1 MSLSWTNALGG
12 LSLAVA
18 LGCISTI
25 TDAAVVISK
34 KPTENMTCSGGV
46 CSPTAANA
54 ILNVNDLAGMLAASD
69 IEVTSDS
76 NALDIEV
83 AAALS
88 WASSNRLT
96 LDSYHSIVFKR
107 AVTVAGPGALTL
119 TVNDGGTAGD
129 FTFVKTGRIQFWDL
143 ASSLVIAG
151 HAYRL
156 ENKIARLAR
165 DIRRNPSGF
174 YALAKSYDASKNG
187 TYAQAPFPTTF
198 TGTFE
203 GLGNSVTGLTIDD
216 PSDGANVGLFAQ
228 AYTGAVFRDVSIL
241 GVTITAAGS
250 GGNVGGLVGY
260 NQGGGIFGAVVS
272 GSVSVGPSH
281 DAGGLAG
288 QSQGGPIVAS
298 VSSASVAGGGDL
310 GGLIGSSDTESIMQS
325 HATGAVTASSGGAGG
340 LVGGNFG
347 GSIYGI
353 YDSYA
358 TGPVANAG
366 NGTAGGLVGS
376 NGAQIYYSFATG
388 NVLGGDGTS
397 AGGLIGFL
405 FSGNFLIFDDYARG
419 SVTGGANAYVGGFAG
434 GSQAATVA
442 SYSTGAVSGGAGS
455 LVGGFYGA
463 DIQTQNNNDDYWDID
478 TSGTDQGTSNGN
490 ISGIQGLTT
499 EEFLLRLPFGFDPSI
514 WGQASNINNGYPYLL
529 ANPPPK

>member
-1 MSLSWTNALGG
+1 MSFDRKNALRC
-12 LSLAVA
+12 LLASAA
-18 LGCISTI
+18 LACMSAATE
-25 TDAAVVISK
+25 AAVVISK
-34 KPTENMTCSGGV
+34 KPTQNMTCSGGV

-54 ILNVNDLAGMLAASD
+54 ILNVNDLAGMLAGSD

-107 AVTVAGPGALTL
+107 AVTVAGPGGLTL
-119 TVNDGGTAGD
+119 MVNDGGTAGD
-129 FTFVKTGRIQFWDL
+129 FTFVKTGKIQFWDL

-174 YALAKSYDASKNG
+174 YALVKSYDASKDG
-187 TYAQAPFPTTF
+187 TYAQAPIPTTF

-216 PSDGANVGLFAQ
+216 PADFAQVGLFANTL
-228 AYTGAVFRDVSIL
+228 TGSVLRDLNIANANVH
-241 GVTITAAGS
+241 AAGANGS
-250 GGNVGGLVGY
+250 LGALVGF
-260 NQGGGIFGAVVS
+260 NQGGNIVRVS
-272 GSVSVGPSH
+272 TSGTVSASSSD

-288 QSQGGPIVAS
+288 HSQGPIAESSSTAS
-298 VSSASVAGGGDL
+298 VSGGES
-310 GGLIGSSDTESIMQS
+310 GGLVGFNDGGSITQS
-325 HATGAVTASSGGAGG
+325 HATGAVTASAGSVGG
-340 LVGGNFG
+340 LAGANFG
-347 GSIYGI
+347 GSIAGI
-353 YDSYA
+353 YYSYA
-358 TGPVANAG
+358 TGQVTG
-366 NGTAGGLVGS
+366 LGKSIAGGLVGS

-388 NVLGGDGTS
+388 NASSGDAGS
-397 AGGLIGFL
+397 VGGLAGFL

-419 SVTGGANAYVGGFAG
+419 SATGGANANVGGFAG

-442 SYSTGAVSGGAGS
+442 AYSTGAVTGGAGS

-499 EEFLLRLPFGFDPSI
+499 EEFLSRLPFGFDPSI
-514 WGQASNINNGYPYLL
+514 WGQASNINGGYPYLL